1 MENKTIII
9 AEAGIN
15 HNGSVKLA
23 KKMIKIASDAG
34 ADFVK
39 FQIFKTG
46 KITTKTAPQADYQI
60 KNTRK
65 KTSQYNM
72 IKGLEL
78 NLKHFK
84 ILFNYCKK
92 MKIKFLASC
101 FDDESVQE
109 YMKMGGRIF
118 KIASGEITNLSLLE
132 YIGKQNKEVILSTG
146 MSTISEIKKALYILI
161 KKGTKK
167 KNISILQCTTDYPC
181 KIDEVNLLVI
191 PMLYKN
197 FKTKVG
203 FSDHTQ
209 GYEASIAAVAL
220 GAKIIEKHF
229 TINKKLNG
237 PDHMASLDPLEL
249 ENFVKAIRI
258 TEKALGNKKKKPTKN
273 EIKNIKIVRRS
284 LVAKKKIR
292 IGDIFSFDNI
302 AIKRPGD
309 GISPMKIRKI
319 LGKKSKKEFNIDV
332 KITS

>member
-46 KITTKTAPQADYQI
+46 KIVTKTAPQADYQI

-118 KIASGEITNLSLLE
+118 KIAS
-132 YIGKQNKEVILSTG
+132 KES
-146 MSTISEIKKALYILI
+146 SAALY
-161 KKGTKK
+161 
-167 KNISILQCTTDYPC
+167 
-181 KIDEVNLLVI
+181 
-191 PMLYKN
+191 
-197 FKTKVG
+197 
-203 FSDHTQ
+203 
-209 GYEASIAAVAL
+209 
-220 GAKIIEKHF
+220 
-229 TINKKLNG
+229 
-237 PDHMASLDPLEL
+237 SLRL
-249 ENFVKAIRI
+249 K
-258 TEKALGNKKKKPTKN
+258 
-273 EIKNIKIVRRS
+273 
-284 LVAKKKIR
+284 
-292 IGDIFSFDNI
+292 
-302 AIKRPGD
+302 
-309 GISPMKIRKI
+309 
-319 LGKKSKKEFNIDV
+319 
-332 KITS
+332 